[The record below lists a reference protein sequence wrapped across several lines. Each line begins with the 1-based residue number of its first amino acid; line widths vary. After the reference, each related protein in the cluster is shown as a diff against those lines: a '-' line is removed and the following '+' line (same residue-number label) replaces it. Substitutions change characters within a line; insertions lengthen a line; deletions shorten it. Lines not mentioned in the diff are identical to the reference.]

1 MFLILNCGSSS
12 LKFKLFN
19 IEYKLIED
27 GNFSNIG
34 SANSEVKYNTYLGN
48 DLKLKNKLKIDSVEH
63 AIKILENI
71 LISKQYGVDK
81 YIESIEYNSEVYKYL
96 NQFSEFNLT
105 HFTNVIDVVKICE
118 HDFNNCHNLLVF
130 DT

>member
-1 MFLILNCGSSS
+1 M
-12 LKFKLFN
+12 
-19 IEYKLIED
+19 IED

-48 DLKLKNKLKIDSVEH
+48 DLKLKNKIKIDSVEH

-81 YIESIEYNSEVYKYL
+81 YIEPIEYNSEVYK
-96 NQFSEFNLT
+96 
-105 HFTNVIDVVKICE
+105 
-118 HDFNNCHNLLVF
+118 
-130 DT
+130 

>member
-19 IEYKLIED
+19 IEFKLIAD

-48 DLKLKNKLKIDSVEH
+48 DLKLKNKIKIDSVEH

-81 YIESIEYNSEVYKYL
+81 YIEPIEYNSEVYK
-96 NQFSEFNLT
+96 
-105 HFTNVIDVVKICE
+105 
-118 HDFNNCHNLLVF
+118 
-130 DT
+130 